1 MKYEAQIL
9 LGNAGH
15 IQFRFEFL
23 LIENK
28 NQCCVKEFSSGL
40 VNIVQ
45 KSYDFLP
52 ASWRS
57 FVRNRLVSW
66 YTWPHFL
73 SIWGQCCLMKGAQA
87 ARVLEQAQLTFGA
100 IFPMMNLHSHQT
112 RVIVIAT
119 ASTSSNIG
127 ACHKC
132 CKEKSLEITKKCL
145 ITKKSNQSMSFY
157 LLKAEKTM
165 LSKRVNLKTFNIYEI
180 KRSLFNF

>member
-165 LSKRVNLKTFNIYEI
+165 LSKRVNLKTFNIYE
-180 KRSLFNF
+180 

>member
-1 MKYEAQIL
+1 
-9 LGNAGH
+9 
-15 IQFRFEFL
+15 
-23 LIENK
+23 
-28 NQCCVKEFSSGL
+28 
-40 VNIVQ
+40 
-45 KSYDFLP
+45 
-52 ASWRS
+52 
-57 FVRNRLVSW
+57 
-66 YTWPHFL
+66 
-73 SIWGQCCLMKGAQA
+73 MKGAQA

-132 CKEKSLEITKKCL
+132 CKEKSLEISL

-165 LSKRVNLKTFNIYEI
+165 LSKRVNLKTFNIYE
-180 KRSLFNF
+180 